1 MPRTELFLG
10 NLVRDITRSDIEKI
24 FDKYGRLIRCD
35 LKDRGKK
42 RVGTSAQKSSFL
54 SFKF

>member
-10 NLVRDITRSDIEKI
+10 NLGRDISRSDIEKT

-35 LKDRGKK
+35 LKNRGKK
-42 RVGTSAQKSSFL
+42 RVGASASAQET
-54 SFKF
+54 